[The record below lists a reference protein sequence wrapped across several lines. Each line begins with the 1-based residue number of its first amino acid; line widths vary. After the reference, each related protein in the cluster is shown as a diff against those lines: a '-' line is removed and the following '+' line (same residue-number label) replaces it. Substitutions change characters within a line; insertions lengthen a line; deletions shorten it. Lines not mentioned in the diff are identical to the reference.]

1 MCNKFWCSVF
11 GKHITTT
18 LDIIKHNKIQK
29 LADKVKYTSK
39 TSAMQQWTT
48 GIKIKMSSKS
58 KIKNPA
64 N

>member
-39 TSAMQQWTT
+39 TSAM
-48 GIKIKMSSKS
+48 
-58 KIKNPA
+58 
-64 N
+64 